1 MCSTVS
7 ETGRPPR
14 QAFDLPVQHRF
25 VRPTLATVSQARSG
39 PAHDAADPPL
49 GYFIPLVQVIGGGP
63 LPVRAHHFFFAMS
76 CSIVLSR
83 NSSATSLLRRST
95 SAPVPGIGD
104 RYRPGRE
111 RVAVANDSKSSRQ
124 CRVYDKSPRLSVL
137 WPDRGRLR
145 VAIARP
151 RRRSFACSWVPP
163 GVTLPRDSHFGWTN
177 FWGADQREGSQTRL
191 AAFDKCSSG
200 RNICQLQRLPPSR
213 RQDSL
218 LAD

>member
-7 ETGRPPR
+7 ETGIPPR

-63 LPVRAHHFFFAMS
+63 LLVRAHHFFFAMS

-83 NSSATSLLRRST
+83 SSSATSLLRRST
-95 SAPVPGIGD
+95 SSSVPGIGD

-124 CRVYDKSPRLSVL
+124 CRAYDKSPRLSVL
-137 WPDRGRLR
+137 WPDRGRLG
-145 VAIARP
+145 VAIAHLVG
-151 RRRSFACSWVPP
+151 VPSP
-163 GVTLPRDSHFGWTN
+163 AHGSLQELLYPETPISAGPIFGGQKTDS
-177 FWGADQREGSQTRL
+177 
-191 AAFDKCSSG
+191 
-200 RNICQLQRLPPSR
+200 PSP
-213 RQDSL
+213 
-218 LAD
+218 A